1 MRSSN
6 IALLDQYENETFLLE
21 KAFQY
26 MEKRFVTEYEQT
38 QTSAAN
44 NWAEGIFWDMAANL
58 FDYTWNHALSHFY
71 NNEKLIETT
80 ERAQDN
86 ALDKIFNSLI
96 FDEHY
101 FSEDI
106 NIYSVETKLAS
117 IYENILKEEFLIQ
130 MDFRQWLDLL

>member
-1 MRSSN
+1 M
-6 IALLDQYENETFLLE
+6 
-21 KAFQY
+21 
-26 MEKRFVTEYEQT
+26 
-38 QTSAAN
+38 
-44 NWAEGIFWDMAANL
+44 

-106 NIYSVETKLAS
+106 NIYSLETKLAS
-117 IYENILKEEFLIQ
+117 IYENILKEEFKRISDTNGFSAMVGSFVKEKWIRKFNKFG
-130 MDFRQWLDLL
+130 MDYEYD